1 MLRAQKGRRVG
12 RKVDPRQGDFLT
24 LLEGAIPLPAAP
36 APDSTTG
43 ALAFDVRSLL
53 NEAIKAGP
61 FTRREDLAVVVSGHA
76 GRTVTKA
83 MIDSW
88 TGASRPHRF
97 PADLTP
103 AFCAALGNTLLLQ
116 GLAEAAGC
124 ALTESAALIQS
135 RYDQLTLF
143 IRFAKAE
150 QRLMQPRLPL
160 FREADHG

>member
-1 MLRAQKGRRVG
+1 MLRAQKGRRVA
-12 RKVDPRQGDFLT
+12 RKVDPRLSDFLA
-24 LLEGAIPLPAAP
+24 LLESAIPLPAAP

-43 ALAFDVRSLL
+43 TLAFDGRMRGLL

-61 FTRREDLAVVVSGHA
+61 FARREDLAEVVSGHA

-88 TGASRPHRF
+88 TGASRPHR
-97 PADLTP
+97 
-103 AFCAALGNTLLLQ
+103 
-116 GLAEAAGC
+116 

-135 RYDQLTLF
+135 RYDHLTLF
-143 IRFAKAE
+143 IRFAKVE
-150 QRLMQPRLPL
+150 QRLMLPRLPL